1 MEINPISI
9 QTGKKNNPENYE
21 YVIRANDE
29 NLNRISKS
37 NHLFFG
43 GTFHHPVNF
52 TQLLIIMYKDI
63 ITDLKIAGIYI
74 LLNSKNEDLYN
85 MVFEDVIK
93 LITWQG

>member
-1 MEINPISI
+1 ME
-9 QTGKKNNPENYE
+9 
-21 YVIRANDE
+21 
-29 NLNRISKS
+29 
-37 NHLFFG
+37 
-43 GTFHHPVNF
+43 F